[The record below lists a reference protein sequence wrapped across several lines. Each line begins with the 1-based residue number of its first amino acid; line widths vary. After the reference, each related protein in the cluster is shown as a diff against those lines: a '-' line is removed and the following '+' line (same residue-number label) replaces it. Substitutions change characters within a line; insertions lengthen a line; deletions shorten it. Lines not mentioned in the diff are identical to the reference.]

1 MNTTLTATIAAT
13 ASTTSATTTS
23 GSEQFQIGDRVFVNG
38 IKPGRLAFLGTA
50 QFKEGEWAGVV
61 LDTVEGKNNGS
72 VNGVQYF
79 DCGGE
84 MKGVF
89 CRPNKLTRTFDP
101 SVADSAAAA
110 PPATPALNASSINAA
125 SSGTESNSTSGLKIG
140 DRVLIS
146 SAAGGAPKIGTL
158 RLALI

>member
-1 MNTTLTATIAAT
+1 M
-13 ASTTSATTTS
+13 
-23 GSEQFQIGDRVFVNG
+23 NG

-61 LDTVEGKNNGS
+61 LDTIEGKNNGS

-84 MKGVF
+84 MRGVF

-101 SVADSAAAA
+101 SVADGAAAA
-110 PPATPALNASSINAA
+110 PPATPASNASANNAA

-158 RLALI
+158 RLAFI